1 MLNLGQAWGSW
12 WDALHGRDYNLGPWP
27 HLQHL
32 SAQSKHVTGRE
43 REKVE
48 GREEG
53 RKGGREGK
61 REKGRKRGRKC

>member
-1 MLNLGQAWGSW
+1 M
-12 WDALHGRDYNLGPWP
+12 HGRDYNLGPWP
-27 HLQHL
+27 HLQNL

-53 RKGGREGK
+53 RKGGREGR